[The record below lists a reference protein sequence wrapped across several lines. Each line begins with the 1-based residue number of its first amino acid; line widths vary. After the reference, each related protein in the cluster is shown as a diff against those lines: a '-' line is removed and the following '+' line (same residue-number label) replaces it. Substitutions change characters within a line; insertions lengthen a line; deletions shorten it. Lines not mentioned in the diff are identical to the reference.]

1 MIQQMGIL
9 LRLPQ
14 VVLASAQVMFHRF
27 YARRSVKKFDVRHFA
42 MGALFLAAKVEEQ
55 PRKTRDVV
63 NVANHLEQRRAGQA
77 PQPVDIFS
85 QRYAT
90 YKDRLVKAER
100 ELLKELG
107 FILYTEHPHKFI
119 LNYAKLLTVDE
130 GTSKRLAQH
139 AWNFINDSQR
149 TDACIKH
156 APEVICCAAIFMSAR
171 VLQLKLPSGWWELF
185 DAQKDEMDAVVAQIS
200 ALYSRPPARYVRLQP
215 DPEPPSRRRPRPRL
229 RPRRRR
235 RPLPRR
241 RPRRPRP
248 RPPRRRSRRRGAAPP
263 GANGAGATTTRRIAS
278 GGGATTTTGATATAT
293 AATITTG
300 GTPGRLRPPRPP
312 RRLRPPRPRPPGP
325 PRRLRSTRPRPRP
338 RPPGS
343 ALSYCASKFLRPPA
357 AERGTPSRVPCRSS
371 RRARRR
377 SLVATSATRRRTRG
391 ADPALSCFRYSLGLA
406 A

>member
-1 MIQQMGIL
+1 MSAAAPSSAAAADEADLIAGQKVVGCEMIQQMGIL

-149 TDACIKH
+149 TNVCIKF
-156 APEVICCAAIFMSAR
+156 APEVIGCPAIWM
-171 VLQLKLPSGWWELF
+171 
-185 DAQKDEMDAVVAQIS
+185 
-200 ALYSRPPARYVRLQP
+200 
-215 DPEPPSRRRPRPRL
+215 EP
-229 RPRRRR
+229 
-235 RPLPRR
+235 
-241 RPRRPRP
+241 
-248 RPPRRRSRRRGAAPP
+248 
-263 GANGAGATTTRRIAS
+263 
-278 GGGATTTTGATATAT
+278 
-293 AATITTG
+293 
-300 GTPGRLRPPRPP
+300 
-312 RRLRPPRPRPPGP
+312 
-325 PRRLRSTRPRPRP
+325 
-338 RPPGS
+338 
-343 ALSYCASKFLRPPA
+343 
-357 AERGTPSRVPCRSS
+357 
-371 RRARRR
+371 
-377 SLVATSATRRRTRG
+377 
-391 ADPALSCFRYSLGLA
+391 
-406 A
+406 

>member
-1 MIQQMGIL
+1 MSAPPPAAGAAEAVDLHGNSVVGCEMIQQMGIL

-171 VLQLKLPSGWWELF
+171 VLQLKLPAGWWELF
-185 DAQKDEMDAVVAQIS
+185 DARKDDMDAVVAQIS
-200 ALYSRPPARYVRLQP
+200 ALYSRPPRYVRCSP
-215 DPEPPSRRRPRPRL
+215 TRSRSRRRPRPRRARASPAPAPAPPPEAPAPAPAAAPPGPL
-229 RPRRRR
+229 RRLPGARRRRARPRRGGSQAAAARRR
-235 RPLPRR
+235 RPA
-241 RPRRPRP
+241 RPRP
-248 RPPRRRSRRRGAAPP
+248 RPPRRLRPAGPPRRP
-263 GANGAGATTTRRIAS
+263 
-278 GGGATTTTGATATAT
+278 
-293 AATITTG
+293 
-300 GTPGRLRPPRPP
+300 RPPRPP

-325 PRRLRSTRPRPRP
+325 PRRRSTRPRP
-338 RPPGS
+338 
-343 ALSYCASKFLRPPA
+343 
-357 AERGTPSRVPCRSS
+357 
-371 RRARRR
+371 
-377 SLVATSATRRRTRG
+377 
-391 ADPALSCFRYSLGLA
+391 
-406 A
+406 

>member
-1 MIQQMGIL
+1 MSAAASAADEADLIAGQKVVGCEMIQQMGIL

-119 LNYAKLLTVDE
+119 LNYCKLLTLERD
-130 GTSKRLAQH
+130 TPRLAQH

-149 TDACIKH
+149 TNVCIKF
-156 APEVICCAAIFMSAR
+156 APEVTPASRVWDCHGACRPALAPGAYPAPRWHAQVICCAAIWMAAR
-171 VLQLKLPSGWWELF
+171 VLQLVLPPNWWELF
-185 DAQKDEMDAVVAQIS
+185 DAAKDDMDAVCEQ
-200 ALYSRPPARYVRLQP
+200 ALTGFALGSP
-215 DPEPPSRRRPRPRL
+215 
-229 RPRRRR
+229 
-235 RPLPRR
+235 
-241 RPRRPRP
+241 
-248 RPPRRRSRRRGAAPP
+248 AAP
-263 GANGAGATTTRRIAS
+263 
-278 GGGATTTTGATATAT
+278 
-293 AATITTG
+293 
-300 GTPGRLRPPRPP
+300 
-312 RRLRPPRPRPPGP
+312 
-325 PRRLRSTRPRPRP
+325 
-338 RPPGS
+338 
-343 ALSYCASKFLRPPA
+343 AL
-357 AERGTPSRVPCRSS
+357 
-371 RRARRR
+371 
-377 SLVATSATRRRTRG
+377 
-391 ADPALSCFRYSLGLA
+391 
-406 A
+406 

>member
-1 MIQQMGIL
+1 MSAASAAAADEADLIAGQKVVGCEMIQQMGIL

-215 DPEPPSRRRPRPRL
+215 DPEPPTPAAPA
-229 RPRRRR
+229 PAPAPPPAPGA
-235 RPLPRR
+235 PLPRR
-241 RPRRPRP
+241 RPTAPAP
-248 RPPRRRSRRRGAAPP
+248 AAAPP
-263 GANGAGATTTRRIAS
+263 PAAAAPPAGGGANGA
-278 GGGATTTTGATATAT
+278 
-293 AATITTG
+293 
-300 GTPGRLRPPRPP
+300 
-312 RRLRPPRPRPPGP
+312 
-325 PRRLRSTRPRPRP
+325 
-338 RPPGS
+338 
-343 ALSYCASKFLRPPA
+343 
-357 AERGTPSRVPCRSS
+357 ERDHDEEDRK
-371 RRARRR
+371 RRR
-377 SLVATSATRRRTRG
+377 RDDDDRRDRDR
-391 ADPALSCFRYSLGLA
+391 DRRDDYDRRDRRDDYDRRDRRDDYDRRDRDRRDRRDDYDRRDRDRDRDRRDRR
-406 A
+406 